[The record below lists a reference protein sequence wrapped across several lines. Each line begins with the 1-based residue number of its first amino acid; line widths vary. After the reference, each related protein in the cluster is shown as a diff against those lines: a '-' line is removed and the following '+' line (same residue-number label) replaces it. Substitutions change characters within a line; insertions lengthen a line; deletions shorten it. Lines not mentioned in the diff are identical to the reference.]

1 MRLTKKQ
8 TRELENILSHLERA
22 EKYIKRDDIAGI
34 ATKTEYPNGA
44 SYVIKNIECSG
55 VHFVDVVNK
64 NTGSDL
70 MGLYTAR
77 RLLADFIEHGV
88 QT

>member
-1 MRLTKKQ
+1 
-8 TRELENILSHLERA
+8 HLERA
-22 EKYIKRDDIAGI
+22 EKYIKSDDIAGI

-44 SYVIKNIECSG
+44 SYIIKNIECSD
-55 VHFVDVVNK
+55 VRFVNVMNK

-77 RLLADFIEHGV
+77 RLLADFIRQEM
-88 QT
+88 

>member
-8 TRELENILSHLERA
+8 IRALENILSHLERA

-44 SYVIKNIECSG
+44 SYIIKNIECSN
-55 VHFVDVVNK
+55 VCAVDVVNK
-64 NTGSDL
+64 NIGSDIT
-70 MGLYTAR
+70 GLYTAR
-77 RLLADFIEHGV
+77 RLLADFMGQEA
-88 QT
+88 

>member
-1 MRLTKKQ
+1 MKLAKKQ
-8 TRELENILSHLERA
+8 IRALEGILFHLERA

-44 SYVIKNIECSG
+44 SYIIKNIECSG
-55 VHFVDVVNK
+55 VHFVDVMNK

-70 MGLYTAR
+70 VGLYTAR
-77 RLLADFIEHGV
+77 QLLADFMGQEA
-88 QT
+88 